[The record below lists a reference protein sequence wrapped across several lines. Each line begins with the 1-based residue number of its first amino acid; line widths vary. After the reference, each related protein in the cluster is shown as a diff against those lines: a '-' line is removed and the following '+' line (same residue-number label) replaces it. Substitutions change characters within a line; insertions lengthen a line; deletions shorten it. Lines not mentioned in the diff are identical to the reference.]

1 MSTLHQM
8 RQGFSRAWES
18 LTEGWRELR
27 ELAGDALTRFQ
38 PKTSRGEVE
47 TQEDRIVNRA
57 SRWGLLAAEVTDN
70 DDAVQVTV
78 EAPGLDAGDFDIE
91 ARDDIIIIRGEKK
104 LSREESRGHYYVME
118 RAYGQ
123 FERAIRLPT
132 SVEDDGARASYQ
144 AGVLSITLPKSKTA
158 RPRRIAVQKD

>member
-1 MSTLHQM
+1 MSTFHQM

-18 LTEGWRELR
+18 LTEGWQELR

-47 TQEDRIVNRA
+47 TRDDQMVNRA
-57 SRWGLLAAEVTDN
+57 SRWGLLAAEVADR

-78 EAPGLDAGDFDIE
+78 EVPGLDAGDFEIE
-91 ARDDIIIIRGEKK
+91 VRDDILIIRGEKK
-104 LSREESRGHYYVME
+104 LAREESRGHYYMME

-123 FERAIRLPT
+123 FERAIRLPA
-132 SVEDDGARASYQ
+132 SVKDDGARASYQ
-144 AGVLSITLPKSKTA
+144 AGVLSI
-158 RPRRIAVQKD
+158 

>member
-1 MSTLHQM
+1 MSTLHQF

-27 ELAGDALTRFQ
+27 DRAGDALTRFK

-47 TQEDRIVNRA
+47 TREDRVVSRA
-57 SRWGLLAAEVTDN
+57 SRWGLLAAEVTD
-70 DDAVQVTV
+70 DDDTVQVTV
-78 EAPGLDAGDFDIE
+78 EVPGLEAGDFDVE
-91 ARDDIIIIRGEKK
+91 TRDDILIVRGEKK
-104 LSREESRGHYYVME
+104 VTREESRGHYYVME

-123 FERAIRLPT
+123 FERAIRLPAA
-132 SVEDDGARASYQ
+132 VEDSGARASYQ

-158 RPRRIAVQKD
+158 RTRRITVQT